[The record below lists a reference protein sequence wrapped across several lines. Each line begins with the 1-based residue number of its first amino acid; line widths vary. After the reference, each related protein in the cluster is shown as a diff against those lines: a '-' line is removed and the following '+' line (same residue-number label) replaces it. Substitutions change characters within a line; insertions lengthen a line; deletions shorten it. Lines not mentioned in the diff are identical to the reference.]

1 MTIEQEIQDLKS
13 KLSTLRKE
21 NKQLKEDLDKSE
33 FARKD
38 QNVVSTER
46 LEDYANRNTVMRGW
60 FIKNDKKHILTDL
73 EKEAHE
79 IKRKVVAK

>member
-1 MTIEQEIQDLKS
+1 MTLEEELKS
-13 KLSTLRKE
+13 KLTSIRKE

-38 QNVVSTER
+38 QNEVSTER

-60 FIKNDKKHILTDL
+60 FIKNDKKHILT
-73 EKEAHE
+73 
-79 IKRKVVAK
+79 

>member
-1 MTIEQEIQDLKS
+1 MTLEEELKS
-13 KLSTLRKE
+13 KLTSIRKE

-38 QNVVSTER
+38 QNEVSTER

-60 FIKNDKKHILTDL
+60 FIKNDKKHILTEL

-79 IKRKVVAK
+79 IKREVVAK

>member
-1 MTIEQEIQDLKS
+1 MTSEEELKS
-13 KLSTLRKE
+13 KLTSIRKE

-38 QNVVSTER
+38 QNEVATER

-60 FIKNDKKHILTDL
+60 FIKNDKKHILIEL

-79 IKRKVVAK
+79 IKRKVVTK

>member
-1 MTIEQEIQDLKS
+1 MTLEEELKS
-13 KLSTLRKE
+13 KLTSIRKE

-38 QNVVSTER
+38 QNEVSTER

-60 FIKNDKKHILTDL
+60 FIKNDKKHILTEL
-73 EKEAHE
+73 EKEAYE